1 MKIISLSFDEAG
13 YACAIASSIKKY
25 FYNNNCKTNFFDYLV
40 VSMKSINEILELKNL
55 NLLIN
60 NLDLSE
66 SHIDTTIVKWS
77 NFHKLISYHDIKNNS
92 DKSDLIHFK
101 NKYLR
106 RYIRLIHYLYEE
118 NIIFFIRYGK
128 TPENDIQ
135 QFFKIIKNINN
146 NLIFYFINVD
156 YDTQFKENI
165 QYKNI
170 ENYIYINF
178 YLINN
183 NNTKHTDKYFEILE
197 YNWDFVFNL
206 IKKNN
211 DYILNNN

>member
-13 YACAIASSIKKY
+13 YACAIASSIKKH

-55 NLLIN
+55 NLLLN

-77 NFHKLISYHDIKNNS
+77 NFNKLISYHDIKNNS
-92 DKSDLIHFK
+92 NKSDLIHFK
-101 NKYLR
+101 NKYIR
-106 RYIRLIHYLYEE
+106 RYIRFIHYIYEE

-128 TPENDIQ
+128 TPENEIQ
-135 QFFKIIKNINN
+135 QFIENIKNINS

-165 QYKNI
+165 HYKNI

-183 NNTKHTDKYFEILE
+183 NNIKQTDKYFEILE
-197 YNWDFVFNL
+197 YNWEFVFNL

>member
-135 QFFKIIKNINN
+135 QFFKNIKNINN

>member
-1 MKIISLSFDEAG
+1 MKIISLSFEETG

>member
-66 SHIDTTIVKWS
+66 SHIDTTIVKWC

-135 QFFKIIKNINN
+135 QFFKNIKNINN